1 MIRYNVSFDTK
12 LEACFR
18 NPLRAVALSVCL
30 AVATAGE
37 VHSGHPYAP

>member
-1 MIRYNVSFDTK
+1 MIRYNVSFEAM

-18 NPLRAVALSVCL
+18 VPLRAVALSACL